1 MKRSSK
7 YITPDQWA
15 LPLALSS
22 SARLRLVPPMKFR
35 RRLPVLFTPPRF
47 AMKKGFFGFFAEIFQ
62 RHIQRETMPP
72 AQFRKR
78 FFYLFPCIRAGKR
91 RQCPLGK
98 GQAFIRRDKL
108 GIERR
113 HSAYACAL
121 RASPLRAVER
131 KKLRRGNRHCRMA
144 FRANAVCRMDD
155 VFPAL
160 AGHNDTPLTVFES
173 QFHRIS
179 QTGAHVFLDNQ
190 PSQ

>member
-1 MKRSSK
+1 MGFAHFHAKRFR
-7 YITPDQWA
+7 TQPCPPA
-15 LPLALSS
+15 LRTVHRIA
-22 SARLRLVPPMKFR
+22 VFR
-35 RRLPVLFTPPRF
+35 QNFTPCIAMRHETLQQIHHPGPVGITACAFVQRPIEACSAHEIPAQTSCSVHTPRF

-62 RHIQRETMPP
+62 RRIQRETMPP

-78 FFYLFPCIRAGKR
+78 FFYLLPCIRAGKR

-131 KKLRRGNRHCRMA
+131 KKLRRE
-144 FRANAVCRMDD
+144 
-155 VFPAL
+155 PAL
-160 AGHNDTPLTVFES
+160 SYG
-173 QFHRIS
+173 I
-179 QTGAHVFLDNQ
+179 
-190 PSQ
+190 